1 MNLNDNSIKNIFEQ
15 WNNSTDD
22 YFIENP
28 NELTKAIDL
37 EHLFHYDNVK
47 NLDILP
53 CLDFVYKSGRELVDM
68 LENIGF
74 VFKPG
79 KSHLIKVRLKKD
91 RECIG
96 IIEFIEDFS
105 GQDWFERAKLV
116 TIEPELISYFLLEAG
131 QDMQGNNKVSKQLIA
146 EIPTR
151 DEIPLISDNN
161 TQEENIAAFE
171 KAFRGIKRVV
181 FPSQQENNS
190 EYEPYIEYNE
200 YHGGIVRLTHEDTQ
214 NNALDEV
221 LMIGAPVSGL
231 PGTMLLYSTNMIM
244 NPRDLSTFYE
254 YVAPVYID
262 NTGSSPVLT
271 VEDYLIKEYSNSGG
285 GSSAVNPDFIASLFD
300 WDGIYATHHEQGSGV
315 DFTYNVVD
323 ITTAPDENTSG
334 QTNTVY
340 SVEITNNLGS
350 TVHRNATAYFYD
362 SAEDVGDT
370 NEAIGSATTYVGLN
384 AGSKDTFEF
393 TVENAN
399 IVDTALYVQFSSSDS
414 PR

>member
-28 NELTKAIDL
+28 NELTKVIDL

-53 CLDFVYKSGRELVDM
+53 CIDFVYKSGRELVDM
-68 LENIGF
+68 LDNIGF
-74 VFKPG
+74 NFKPG
-79 KSHLIKVRLKKD
+79 KSNLVKVRLKKD

-96 IIEFIEDFS
+96 IVEFIDDQG

-116 TIEPELISYFLLEAG
+116 TIEPELISYFLLENS
-131 QDMQGNNKVSKQLIA
+131 QDMQGNTKVAKQLIA

-151 DEIPLISDNN
+151 DEIPLISDSN
-161 TQEENIAAFE
+161 TPEENIAAFE

-181 FPSQQENNS
+181 FPSQQENNND
-190 EYEPYIEYNE
+190 YEPYIEYNE

-214 NNALDEV
+214 NNALEEAI
-221 LMIGAPVSGL
+221 MIGAPVSGL
-231 PGTMLLYSTNMIM
+231 AGTMLLYSVNTIM

-262 NTGSSPVLT
+262 NTGSSPALT
-271 VEDYLIKEYSNSGG
+271 IEDYLIKEYSSGG
-285 GSSAVNPDFIASLFD
+285 GSAVNSNFIASLFD
-300 WDGIYATHHEQGSGV
+300 WDGIYATHREQGSGV
-315 DFTYNVVD
+315 DLTYNVVD

-370 NEAIGSATTYVGLN
+370 NEAIGSATTYIPLSIG
-384 AGSKDTFEF
+384 GTDTFEF
-393 TVENAN
+393 IVENAN